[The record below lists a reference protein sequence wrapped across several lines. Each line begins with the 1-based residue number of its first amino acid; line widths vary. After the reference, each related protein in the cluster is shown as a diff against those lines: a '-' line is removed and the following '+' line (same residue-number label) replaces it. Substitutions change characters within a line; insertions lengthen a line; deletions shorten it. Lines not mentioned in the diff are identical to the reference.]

1 MKGFCNIVV
10 AGNLTGDP
18 DLRALPSGANVVN
31 FSVAVNM
38 YKKGAGND
46 DSVTTFYRC
55 QMFGARGEVI
65 QKNFKKGDP
74 ILVNG
79 RDLME
84 REWTD
89 KDGNK
94 RTSLE
99 FTVDNFAFIGGG
111 KAAGGGAENFA
122 EPTSNK
128 AAEKD
133 TAPTDIEEEIDLS
146 EIPF

>member
-1 MKGFCNIVV
+1 MKGFCNIVI

-18 DLRALPSGANVVN
+18 DLKTLPSGTVVTN

-38 YKKGAGND
+38 YRKGAGDND
-46 DSVTTFYRC
+46 SITTFYRC

-65 QKNFKKGDP
+65 AKNFKKGDP
-74 ILVNG
+74 ILLNG
-79 RDLME
+79 RDLSE

-99 FTVDNFAFIGGG
+99 LVVDNFAFV
-111 KAAGGGAENFA
+111 GAKGDSNSALA

-128 AAEKD
+128 SATAKD
-133 TAPTDIEEEIDLS
+133 TAPTEIDEEIDLS